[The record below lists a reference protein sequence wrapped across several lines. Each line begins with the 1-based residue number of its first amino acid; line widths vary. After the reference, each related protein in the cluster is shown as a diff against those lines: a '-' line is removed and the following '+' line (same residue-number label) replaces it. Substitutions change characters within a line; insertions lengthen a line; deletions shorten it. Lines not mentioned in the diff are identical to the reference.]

1 VGAAAAFFYF
11 FGGSAPSEVDID
23 SAAAA
28 VTTTAGTSTDETSVT
43 TAAATTEG
51 VDGTWTV
58 DTSVGEFSVTDDT
71 AATFAGFRVN
81 EILDAIG
88 ETVAVGRTPNVAGSL
103 EITDSTLDAAE
114 ITVDLT
120 SIVSDRSRREGAIQR
135 ALNTTT
141 NPEALFVLTEPID
154 LGTDAE
160 TGETVT
166 ATATGDLTINAV
178 TKPVTIP
185 IEAKLVDGRI
195 LVTGSLDLVFA
206 DYNVET
212 PSAPIVLSLENE
224 GVMEFQLWFVR

>member
-1 VGAAAAFFYF
+1 VGAAAALFYF

>member
-1 VGAAAAFFYF
+1 
-11 FGGSAPSEVDID
+11 
-23 SAAAA
+23 
-28 VTTTAGTSTDETSVT
+28 
-43 TAAATTEG
+43 
-51 VDGTWTV
+51 
-58 DTSVGEFSVTDDT
+58 
-71 AATFAGFRVN
+71 
-81 EILDAIG
+81 
-88 ETVAVGRTPNVAGSL
+88 
-103 EITDSTLDAAE
+103 
-114 ITVDLT
+114 
-120 SIVSDRSRREGAIQR
+120 
-135 ALNTTT
+135 
-141 NPEALFVLTEPID
+141 VLTEPID